1 MAKNKF
7 NYLRLNK
14 IENNLKVRILDE
26 NLIKFQYYHKGKNN
40 SFDNKFDNP
49 LLYTTPCKIVSKE
62 KDPTCRWC
70 VEGVFKFMGVLGYF
84 QREDN
89 LEIEFLNQPTELAKD
104 LFEMRDDER
113 LFTNWIVLKKEF
125 DEDLGRNKYSSEFG
139 DKIPTTEINKLN
151 KDLLKNYNKDD
162 FEIDGYMVSY
172 QGNVNYED

>member
-1 MAKNKF
+1 
-7 NYLRLNK
+7 
-14 IENNLKVRILDE
+14 
-26 NLIKFQYYHKGKNN
+26 
-40 SFDNKFDNP
+40 
-49 LLYTTPCKIVSKE
+49 
-62 KDPTCRWC
+62 
-70 VEGVFKFMGVLGYF
+70 MGVLGYF